1 MNETQNLRKQIEENT
16 QLKHKYNTLESNYND
31 LQSKYEEMIKRLTNI
46 EAQTVHTPPTT
57 SAKSVDNNSSKKVLA
72 NELSNEVSQMKGDAL
87 NISASITNLQDVW
100 SRAENSIDKFSRRLN
115 DIDQYLRKNSL
126 LLHGLLDLPVKTY
139 GLQFSEYIIN
149 KLKQL
154 LPTIADK
161 LKVEDIDVSHPLRTK
176 SNSKS
181 CVIIKFVRRDIKK
194 SDIF

>member
-1 MNETQNLRKQIEENT
+1 MARVANFSAGEIAGRK
-16 QLKHKYNTLESNYND
+16 SPGGAVG
-31 LQSKYEEMIKRLTNI
+31 R
-46 EAQTVHTPPTT
+46 TP
-57 SAKSVDNNSSKKVLA
+57 
-72 NELSNEVSQMKGDAL
+72 
-87 NISASITNLQDVW
+87 
-100 SRAENSIDKFSRRLN
+100 ENSLDKFSRRLN

-176 SNSKS
+176 SNRKS